1 MQKINFMPPIIFEI
15 LKFKNAAI
23 WLAKSVFAFNSRTR
37 FFPEMWF
44 QHGHFSAWF
53 KSKKSAGQWTIF
65 FENQNKTIF
74 GVFWPITP
82 KWDFFP
88 KNPTLLAFYPYST
101 LTSWEVSEKSYAS

>member
-1 MQKINFMPPIIFEI
+1 MQKINFMPPIIFEM

-37 FFPEMWF
+37 FFPEMRF
-44 QHGHFSAWF
+44 QQGHFSAWF
-53 KSKKSAGQWTIF
+53 KSKKSTDQWSVS
-65 FENQNKTIF
+65 IF

-88 KNPTLLAFYPYST
+88 QNPTVLAFYPYST